1 MRLEIKRKGSASQYY
16 YNCFFA
22 GSGSPWILAL
32 LPHRSKKPG
41 KLGFDVFFFF
51 TIIVFILLF
60 RGLQTSTPFSLRECF
75 TMRMVRYITK
85 CNAKHG
91 KMRMVRQAENYL
103 H

>member
-51 TIIVFILLF
+51 HYNCIHFAVSRSPNFYAF
-60 RGLQTSTPFSLRECF
+60 FSAGMFYYANGQGYYQMQRE
-75 TMRMVRYITK
+75 
-85 CNAKHG
+85 AW
-91 KMRMVRQAENYL
+91 
-103 H
+103 